1 MKSTILLA
9 TALFLAA
16 APSPDSKSVSEM
28 SAGFLIADDSQ
39 GLMAAD
45 TAGNGQATPDKSYE
59 LVVRPA
65 ISKPAGKA
73 SKETKPETTPEKNIR
88 G

>member
-9 TALFLAA
+9 TALFLAT

-28 SAGFLIADDSQ
+28 SAGFLIADDSR

-45 TAGNGQATPDKSYE
+45 SVMSNKTTPARSYE
-59 LVVRPA
+59 QVARSSSGEPA
-65 ISKPAGKA
+65 RRASEETEPEIAPARK
-73 SKETKPETTPEKNIR
+73 
-88 G
+88 